1 MLKRFI
7 NWLARKTPQYKAL
20 EANRDEWRDDY
31 LDMAQR
37 RSAWEKK
44 ARSYQGVLVE
54 ITGAVEGIT
63 TPNGTLRK
71 IRRIANEGLA
81 G

>member
-31 LDMAQR
+31 LEMCAR
-37 RSAWEKK
+37 RSTWEKK
-44 ARSYQGVLVE
+44 ARGYQDVLVE
-54 ITGAVEGIT
+54 ITGSIESIT

-71 IRRIANEGLA
+71 IRRMANEGLA